1 MLPID
6 EIVCSDETL
15 SSLCSLIDG
24 TDLVD
29 SLSNEIIT
37 LFAPN
42 NDALDGVAL
51 SDEETVSQHLRYHTA
66 YNQVIVYEDLFCDS
80 EIYMTGNKA
89 TTKTECDGSDKFQVG
104 GGNTFLRDRP
114 KIVDTRE
121 NACNGAV
128 HIIDNVMLLG
138 EDQGDEECQT
148 ICTFLLMDIYLLQTM
163 LWQFFIRDETQF
175 SNKLLLIFSKPILF
189 ANLMSFRCFVVFF
202 KLSD

>member
-6 EIVCSDETL
+6 EIVCPDETL

-29 SLSNEIIT
+29 SLSNEIFT

-42 NDALDGVAL
+42 NDALDGVDL

-104 GGNTFLRDRP
+104 GGNAQDSRP
-114 KIVDTRE
+114 KIVDKRE
-121 NACNGAV
+121 NACNGVV
-128 HIIDNVMLLG
+128 HIIDNVMLPG

-163 LWQFFIRDETQF
+163 LWQYFIHDETQF
-175 SNKLLLIFSKPILF
+175 SNKLLLIFFQPILF
-189 ANLMSFRCFVVFF
+189 ANLMSFRYFVVFF